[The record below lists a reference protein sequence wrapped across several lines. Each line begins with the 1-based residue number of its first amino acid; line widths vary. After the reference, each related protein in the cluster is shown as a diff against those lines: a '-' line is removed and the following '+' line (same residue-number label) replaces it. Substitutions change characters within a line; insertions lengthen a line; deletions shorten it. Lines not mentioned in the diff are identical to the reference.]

1 MVVKE
6 TIRIN
11 PSGESGGCLP
21 ILAGAEACFHWRSTF
36 GVQRLAFNVPERS
49 GRRPLFRS
57 KAGRFAYYRSH
68 FPAPPNAERRTL
80 SVER

>member
-11 PSGESGGCLP
+11 PSGESAGCLP

-49 GRRPLFRS
+49 
-57 KAGRFAYYRSH
+57 KAGRFAYCALSLAL
-68 FPAPPNAERRTL
+68 FLTAPPNAEC
-80 SVER
+80 